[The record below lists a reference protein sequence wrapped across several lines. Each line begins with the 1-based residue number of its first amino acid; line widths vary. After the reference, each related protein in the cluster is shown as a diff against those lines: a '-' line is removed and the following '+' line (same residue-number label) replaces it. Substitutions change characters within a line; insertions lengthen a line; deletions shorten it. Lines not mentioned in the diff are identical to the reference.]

1 MERSKVSSIGSK
13 YEVEVSNSKDNYP
26 FNSKTFWVGI
36 ICIALGIYLAITN
49 DKDTGTQLIL
59 LGLGLLGIR
68 DAIRKV
74 DRKL

>member
-13 YEVEVSNSKDNYP
+13 YEIEVVGGKDNYP

-36 ICIALGIYLAITN
+36 ICIALGIYLTVTN

-59 LGLGLLGIR
+59 LGLGLLGVR

-74 DRKL
+74 DKKL

>member
-1 MERSKVSSIGSK
+1 MEKGKVSSVGSK
-13 YEVEVSNSKDNYP
+13 YEIEVEGGKDNYP
-26 FNSKTFWVGI
+26 FNSKTFWIGI
-36 ICIALGIYLAITN
+36 ICIALGIYLAITD

-74 DRKL
+74 DKKL

>member
-1 MERSKVSSIGSK
+1 MERDKVSSVGSK
-13 YEVEVSNSKDNYP
+13 YEIEVEGGKDNYP

-59 LGLGLLGIR
+59 IGLGLLGIR

-74 DRKL
+74 SKI

>member
-1 MERSKVSSIGSK
+1 MEKGKVSSVGSK
-13 YEVEVSNSKDNYP
+13 YEIEVKGGKDDYP

-36 ICIALGIYLAITN
+36 VCIALGIYLAITD

-74 DRKL
+74 DKKL

>member
-1 MERSKVSSIGSK
+1 VERSKVSSIGSK

-59 LGLGLLGIR
+59 IGLGLLGIR

-74 DRKL
+74 SKI

>member
-1 MERSKVSSIGSK
+1 MRKDKMCSIGSK

-36 ICIALGIYLAITN
+36 ICIALGIYLAVTN

-59 LGLGLLGIR
+59 LGLGLLGVR

-74 DRKL
+74 DKKL

>member
-1 MERSKVSSIGSK
+1 MRKDKMCSIGSK

-36 ICIALGIYLAITN
+36 ICIALGIYLAVTN

-59 LGLGLLGIR
+59 LGLGLLGVR

-74 DRKL
+74 DRRL

>member
-59 LGLGLLGIR
+59 IGLGLLGIR

-74 DRKL
+74 SKI

>member
-1 MERSKVSSIGSK
+1 MERGKVSSIGSK
-13 YEVEVSNSKDNYP
+13 YEIEVIGDKDNYP
-26 FNSKTFWVGI
+26 FNSKTFWIGI
-36 ICIALGIYLAITN
+36 FCIALGIYLAITN
-49 DKDTGTQLIL
+49 DKDVGTQLIL

>member
-1 MERSKVSSIGSK
+1 MEKSKVSSVGSR
-13 YEVEVSNSKDNYP
+13 YEIEVEGGKDNYP
-26 FNSKTFWVGI
+26 FNSKTFWIGI
-36 ICIALGIYLAITN
+36 VCIALGIYLAITD
-49 DKDTGTQLIL
+49 DKNTGTQLIL

>member
-1 MERSKVSSIGSK
+1 MERGKVSSIGSK
-13 YEVEVSNSKDNYP
+13 YEIEVIGDKDNYP
-26 FNSKTFWVGI
+26 LNSKTFWIGI

-49 DKDTGTQLIL
+49 DKDVGTQLIL